1 MSGLSGASIEPNH
14 LLERGVTVVVVVV
27 VVVVVESSIKHLTIE
42 APDNSQSKSN
52 H

>member
-27 VVVVVESSIKHLTIE
+27 VVVESSIKHLTIE
-42 APDNSQSKSN
+42 APDNSQSNSN